1 MVNGGAVK
9 PCILR
14 SLPCNGRKLQDYP
27 CKSESSDRAI
37 AFIRRKTMILLYGR
51 LKMLILF
58 VFLLCCV
65 AGGPAWALPGVE
77 KWAFAAGG
85 EIYSS
90 PAIGKDGT
98 IYFGSWDK
106 NLYAVKRDG
115 SLKWAFPTG
124 DIVWSSPAVAAD
136 GTIYA
141 GSSDKNLYAVNPDGT
156 QKWAFLAGGAVDSSP
171 AVAAD
176 GTIYVGSDD
185 GNLYAVNPANGSQK
199 WAFTTLGAISRY
211 ASPAVDLDGTIYV
224 GSDDGNL
231 YAVNPAN
238 GSQKWAFP
246 IGNHVYASAIGPDGT
261 IYVGSF
267 DFKLYAVN
275 PNGTQKWAFTTG
287 GPIYFSPSIGSDGT
301 IYVGSYDHSLY
312 AVNPDGTK
320 KWSFPTGFWIE
331 STPAIG
337 SDGTIYFGSAD
348 SKIYAVDP
356 DGTEKWAFATHGLVV
371 SGPAIGK
378 DGTIYMGSYDSNL
391 YALTSS
397 SKGLAASTWPMFHQ
411 NITHGGVVQMAR
423 LEEGTVTGSPTTVA
437 WGSKLTVTDRVSNT
451 GNIKSVSS
459 TTSYYL
465 SPSSGAGILVGQK
478 KLSPL
483 AAGGAVNRAATFSIS
498 GSVATG
504 SYDVYVCP
512 TRSMD
517 DCQGGST
524 IQVTAPNLV
533 EVIVSFTPATVAR
546 GGTLLV
552 GDTTANQ
559 GDAGAKAST
568 TRFYL
573 AAGATKHDAYLIG
586 SRSVGAL
593 APSAQSSSVNVKAKV
608 PKTIPAG
615 AYYVLACADDKYLVP
630 ESNETDNCI
639 ASLSQV
645 TVTNP

>member
-1 MVNGGAVK
+1 
-9 PCILR
+9 
-14 SLPCNGRKLQDYP
+14 
-27 CKSESSDRAI
+27 
-37 AFIRRKTMILLYGR
+37 MILLYGR
-51 LKMLILF
+51 LKMLIPFAL
-58 VFLLCCV
+58 LLCCV
-65 AGGPAWALPGVE
+65 VAADQAWALPGVE

-124 DIVWSSPAVAAD
+124 DIVWSSPAIAAD
-136 GTIYA
+136 GTIYV

-156 QKWAFLAGGAVDSSP
+156 QKWAFLTGGAVDSSP
-171 AVAAD
+171 AIAAD
-176 GTIYVGSDD
+176 GTIYVGS
-185 GNLYAVNPANGSQK
+185 
-199 WAFTTLGAISRY
+199 
-211 ASPAVDLDGTIYV
+211 
-224 GSDDGNL
+224 SDKNL

-246 IGNHVYASAIGPDGT
+246 IGNYVYASAIGPDGT

-275 PNGTQKWAFTTG
+275 SNGTQKWAFTTG

-301 IYVGSYDHSLY
+301 IYAGSYDHSLY

-320 KWSFPTGFWIE
+320 KWAFPTGLWIE

-337 SDGTIYFGSAD
+337 SDGTIYFGSGD
-348 SKIYAVDP
+348 SKIYALDP
-356 DGTEKWAFATHGLVV
+356 DGTEKWAFPTNGLVA

-378 DGTIYMGSYDSNL
+378 DGTIYMGSYDYNL
-391 YALTSS
+391 YALTST

-411 NITHGGVVQMAR
+411 NITHGGMVQMAR

-437 WGSKLTVTDRVSNT
+437 WGGKLTVTDRVSNT
-451 GNIKSVSS
+451 GNIKSVSC

-465 SPSSGAGILVGQK
+465 SPSSGAGILMGQK

-483 AAGGAVNRAATFSIS
+483 AAGAAVNRAATFSMG

-524 IQVTAPNLV
+524 IQITAPNLV
-533 EVIVSFTPATVAR
+533 EEVVSFTPATVAR
-546 GGTLLV
+546 GGNFLV
-552 GDTTANQ
+552 SDTTVNQ
-559 GDAGAKAST
+559 GDARAKAST

-573 AAGATKHDAYLIG
+573 TAGTTKHDAYLIG
-586 SRSVGAL
+586 SRSAGVL
-593 APSAQSSSVNVKAKV
+593 APSARSSSVNVKATV

-615 AYYVLACADDKYLVP
+615 TYYVLACADDKYVVP
-630 ESNETDNCI
+630 ESNETDNCV
-639 ASLSQV
+639 ASVSQV